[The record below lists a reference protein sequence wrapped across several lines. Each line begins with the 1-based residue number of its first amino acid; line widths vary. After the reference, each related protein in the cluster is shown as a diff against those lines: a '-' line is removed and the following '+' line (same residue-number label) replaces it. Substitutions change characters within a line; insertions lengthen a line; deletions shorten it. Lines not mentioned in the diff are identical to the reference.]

1 MDTPMDTGPDS
12 RRIGNPLPRPP
23 GIGAPRAF
31 ALGGAG
37 QVPSTPT
44 PNARETAPRDLTR
57 RAPGQDPPPPWT
69 LWIWWATLALLLIW
83 NFSTGLNEA
92 HAPTVAR
99 VPYSVF
105 IDQVRS
111 GNVSEVAIKGS
122 EILGKLREPRDW
134 NPETGLLKMTQ
145 PSAAAAQAG
154 PKGAKPESAPSPSPP
169 AGQALSTP
177 ASAPR
182 VEPVQVRVFATVF
195 PSSVGDPSL
204 LPLLEEKGVEIAAAA
219 EPSHWLGRLLGGLLP
234 VLLLLAFFWWMGR
247 RALNQQQSIFGMG
260 KSQARRFRRED
271 GPPVTF
277 GDVAGADAAKS
288 QLQEIVEIL
297 KSPERL
303 RRLGA
308 RTPRGVLL
316 VGPPGTG
323 KTLLARAV
331 AGEAGVPF
339 FSISG
344 SEFVEM
350 FVGVGASRVRA
361 LFKEVKEAAP
371 AILFVDE
378 LDAVG
383 RRRGAG
389 LGMVNDEREQTLNQL
404 LVEMDGFDDR
414 QSVIVLGATNR
425 PDVLDPALRR
435 PGRFDRD
442 VAVDLPDRQG
452 RRGILA
458 IHTRGLR
465 LAPDVNL
472 DTLAAMTTGMSGAQL
487 ANLCNEAALLGA
499 RADRDSIGQ
508 QDLERALDKVVL
520 GDERSLVVDPQTRR
534 IIACHEAGHA
544 LVAWLTPEADPVHK
558 VTIVPHGLALGVTEQ
573 RPNDDRYN
581 LSRGYLLARLD
592 VMVGGRAAEEVII
605 GDITTGAEDDLRQAT
620 DLARRMVTS
629 WGMSHLGLAAYERGG
644 EDRFLGYDLAQPRA
658 YSEETARQIDNA
670 VHEILEQSHRRIL
683 DLLDRAREPLER
695 LADAL
700 LTQETL
706 SQDELSRLLGPRPM
720 GKSVPSAP

>member
-1 MDTPMDTGPDS
+1 MDPSHAQTQSPLPSSGPPGAATARRSALGRPGGKDPSIPEAGEGRRVNGTRQGPGPD
-12 RRIGNPLPRPP
+12 R
-23 GIGAPRAF
+23 
-31 ALGGAG
+31 
-37 QVPSTPT
+37 
-44 PNARETAPRDLTR
+44 
-57 RAPGQDPPPPWT
+57 PPPWT
-69 LWIWWATLALLLIW
+69 LSVWWITLVLLLLW
-83 NFSTGLNEA
+83 NFSMGFNPGQ
-92 HAPTVAR
+92 APTVAR

-122 EILGKLREPRDW
+122 EILGKLREARDW
-134 NPETGLLKMTQ
+134 NPETGLLNAAP
-145 PSAAAAQAG
+145 PSAAPPQ
-154 PKGAKPESAPSPSPP
+154 KGAEGARPGSAPGTTRP
-169 AGQALSTP
+169 ASQGPATPAATGQAQ
-177 ASAPR
+177 
-182 VEPVQVRVFATVF
+182 PVQVRAFATVF

-204 LPLLEEKGVEIAAAA
+204 LPLLEEKGVEIVAAA

-234 VLLLLAFFWWMGR
+234 VFLLLAFFWWMGR
-247 RALNQQQSIFGMG
+247 RAFNQQQSIFGVG
-260 KSQARRFRRED
+260 KSQARRFHRED

-277 GDVAGADAAKS
+277 EDVAGADTAKA

-297 KSPERL
+297 KAPERF

-414 QSVIVLGATNR
+414 QSVIVLAATNR

-442 VAVDLPDRQG
+442 VAVELPDLRG
-452 RRGILA
+452 RLGILG
-458 IHTRGLR
+458 IYTRGLR
-465 LAPDVNL
+465 LASDVSL
-472 DTLAAMTTGMSGAQL
+472 EQLAAMTTGMSGAQL
-487 ANLCNEAALLGA
+487 ANLCNEAALMAA
-499 RADRDSIGQ
+499 RVGHEGVAQ

-520 GDERSLVVDPQTRR
+520 GEERALALDPETRR
-534 IIACHEAGHA
+534 VIACHEAGHA
-544 LVAWLTPEADPVHK
+544 LVAWLTPQADPVHK

-573 RPNDDRYN
+573 RPSDDRYN

-592 VMVGGRAAEEVII
+592 VMLGGRAAEEVVI
-605 GDITTGAEDDLRQAT
+605 GDITTGAQDDLRQAT
-620 DLARRMVTS
+620 ELARRMVTS
-629 WGMSHLGLAAYERGG
+629 WGMSNLGLAAYERGG
-644 EDRFLGYDLAQPRA
+644 EDPFLGYDLARPRA

-670 VHEILEQSHRRIL
+670 VHAILEERHRQAR
-683 DLLDRAREPLER
+683 DLLDGARDRLER
-695 LADAL
+695 LA
-700 LTQETL
+700 ETL
-706 SQDELSRLLGPRPM
+706 LHRETVGQDELARLLGPRPPA
-720 GKSVPSAP
+720 GAAFDVAG